1 MEFRLFIVSLACLC
15 CLTPPALGSV
25 TLLKAAAVAK
35 GAALLKAAAVAKG
48 AALLKAAAVAKGAA
62 LLGAGALIK
71 GAAIKGAIK
80 GAAAKGAAILAAKG
94 AAVKGA
100 LAIAAK
106 AADIAVHKL
115 PPVQPPPVLVQ
126 PLPPPIVIPANT
138 IAVETAPSL
147 PPVLSSLTSLL
158 GSAHSVVQHKIDA
171 VSNALHPPRII
182 TAPAPVLYKVAE
194 PAQFYPLIQRV
205 EEDCL

>member
-1 MEFRLFIVSLACLC
+1 MDFRLFIVSLACLC
-15 CLTPPALGSV
+15 CLTPPALGSI
-25 TLLKAAAVAK
+25 T
-35 GAALLKAAAVAKG
+35 LLKAAAVAKG

-115 PPVQPPPVLVQ
+115 PPIQPPPVVVQ
-126 PLPPPIVIPANT
+126 PVPAPIVIPANT

-182 TAPAPVLYKVAE
+182 AAPISAPVLYKVAE

>member
-1 MEFRLFIVSLACLC
+1 MVRLYVPSKTRIDFRPRDRCLLAVPASRTVARRNSPLLACLC
-15 CLTPPALGSV
+15 CLTPPALGSI
-25 TLLKAAAVAK
+25 T
-35 GAALLKAAAVAKG
+35 LLKAAAVAKG

-115 PPVQPPPVLVQ
+115 PPVKPVQVIEQPAPA
-126 PLPPPIVIPANT
+126 PIVIPA
-138 IAVETAPSL
+138 
-147 PPVLSSLTSLL
+147 
-158 GSAHSVVQHKIDA
+158 
-171 VSNALHPPRII
+171 
-182 TAPAPVLYKVAE
+182 
-194 PAQFYPLIQRV
+194 YPLSPR
-205 EEDCL
+205 C

>member
-15 CLTPPALGSV
+15 CLTPPALGSI
-25 TLLKAAAVAK
+25 T
-35 GAALLKAAAVAKG
+35 LLKAAAVAKG

-115 PPVQPPPVLVQ
+115 PPVKPVQVIEQPAPA
-126 PLPPPIVIPANT
+126 PIVIPA
-138 IAVETAPSL
+138 
-147 PPVLSSLTSLL
+147 
-158 GSAHSVVQHKIDA
+158 
-171 VSNALHPPRII
+171 
-182 TAPAPVLYKVAE
+182 
-194 PAQFYPLIQRV
+194 YPLSPR
-205 EEDCL
+205 C

>member
-15 CLTPPALGSV
+15 CLTPPALGSI
-25 TLLKAAAVAK
+25 T
-35 GAALLKAAAVAKG
+35 LLKAAAVAKG

-80 GAAAKGAAILAAKG
+80 GAAAKAATILAAKG

-106 AADIAVHKL
+106 AADIAVHNL
-115 PPVQPPPVLVQ
+115 PPVQLPRVVVQ
-126 PLPPPIVIPANT
+126 PVPTPIVIPANT
-138 IAVETAPSL
+138 IAVRTAPSL
-147 PPVLSSLTSLL
+147 PPVLRSLTSLL
-158 GSAHSVVQHKIDA
+158 SSAHSAVQHKIDA
-171 VSNALHPPRII
+171 VSNALHPPRVIASPI
-182 TAPAPVLYKVAE
+182 RAPVFYEVPE
-194 PAQFYPLIQRV
+194 PAQFYPLFQRV
-205 EEDCL
+205 EDDCL